1 MRKNGNKIG
10 RDFRTQP
17 VAATWLTVL
26 ATASG
31 VALPVAVPDAAADSS
46 RVEEQ
51 PMKERAVTGTGGFIL
66 AQFQLPNPS
75 AAQDTQSAAKDTPP
89 ATVDLQPAQGERR
102 PRLLH
107 GVLEYQY
114 ALGSESD
121 ITYRRNP
128 DTNRR
133 VRDNALI
140 VAPQINGYITYRP
153 NAKVEMTLELILER
167 EFDAQVQKVLLL
179 PNGDTRLA
187 QRRRTS
193 FLVDQGFVTLKHAP
207 FELLFGR
214 KNFEDER
221 HWLYDTS
228 LDTVLARYRQGV
240 FQAEASVSRK
250 DKWDLD
256 LARNVARG
264 RVNNY
269 MLYMTYRGI
278 EDLKLN
284 GYVVKND
291 DRAKVEGRPVIF
303 GASVMGNPSNNFSYW
318 AEHAYVRGQ
327 DELRRRLSGY
337 AGDVG
342 GTYRFLDTPFRP
354 NVTLGAA
361 FGSGDKN
368 SNDNRNH
375 AFRQTG
381 LQSNESRN
389 AGVAKFKTYGEVL
402 DPELSNLAIYTAAIG
417 FQPAPGITADVV
429 YHRYRLHKLAEEIR
443 NSPITAELNQVDVL
457 QSKDVGQALDVV
469 LGFRQLFGV
478 RRLGLDLRMGVLFP
492 GAAYLRNDGDDV
504 KPIYRKGEKSYAMV
518 AKIWYLF

>member
-1 MRKNGNKIG
+1 
-10 RDFRTQP
+10 
-17 VAATWLTVL
+17 
-26 ATASG
+26 
-31 VALPVAVPDAAADSS
+31 
-46 RVEEQ
+46 
-51 PMKERAVTGTGGFIL
+51 MKERAVTGTGGFIL

-89 ATVDLQPAQGERR
+89 AAVDLQPAQGERR

-133 VRDNALI
+133 VRDHALI
-140 VAPQINGYITYRP
+140 VAPQMNGYITYRP
-153 NAKVEMTLELILER
+153 NARVEMTLELILER
-167 EFDAQVQKVLLL
+167 EFDAQVQKVLVL

-187 QRRRTS
+187 QRKRTS

-278 EDLKLN
+278 EDMRLH
-284 GYVVKND
+284 GYAVKRD
-291 DRAKVEGRPVIF
+291 DRAVVKSEGQPVIM
-303 GASVMGNPSNNFSYW
+303 GASVQGNPSNSFRYW
-318 AEHAYVRGQ
+318 AEHAYVRGH
-327 DELRRRLSGY
+327 DELNQKLSGY
-337 AGDVG
+337 ALEVG
-342 GTYRFLDTPFRP
+342 STYQFTNLPLRP
-354 NVTLGAA
+354 NVTLAGA
-361 FGSGDKN
+361 FGTGDGNVTDNKN
-368 SNDNRNH
+368 N

-381 LQSNESRN
+381 LQSNESRY
-389 AGVAKFKTYGEVL
+389 AGVSKFKTYGEVL
-402 DPELSNLAIYTAAIG
+402 DPELSNLKIYTVGVG
-417 FQPAPGITADVV
+417 FQPAPGVTADMV
-429 YHRYRLHKLAEEIR
+429 YHRYRLHKIAEEVR
-443 NSPITAELNQVDVL
+443 NSPITAQLNQVDTR
-457 QSKDVGQALDVV
+457 QRKDVGQALDIV

-492 GAAYLRNDGDDV
+492 GKAYLRNDGDDV
-504 KPIYRKGEKSYAMV
+504 DPIYRNGDKSYAMV
-518 AKIWYLF
+518 AKLWYSF